1 MCIIAEM
8 GNEQSYTG
16 VSQTELTETDRLN
29 YEKEIRELKT
39 SNDQLREVA
48 LKSLEVLSL
57 ATSRYI
63 SVKNELD
70 ALKIQ
75 LAKTGSTS
83 DSE

>member
-1 MCIIAEM
+1 M